1 MSSTWARQDT
11 KSNHS
16 AIADG
21 ACEVSSPAR
30 SPIDVLIG
38 GPKVD
43 GGLRTT
49 RDNPFMKLCG
59 VLPKGTAADLNKA
72 IADQRRIDPEMWN

>member
-1 MSSTWARQDT
+1 MSSTWAQQDA
-11 KSNHS
+11 KSKHS

-38 GPKVD
+38 GPRVD
-43 GGLRTT
+43 DLVLVT
-49 RDNPFMKLCG
+49 RNVRDMEGMGVKLLNPW
-59 VLPKGTAADLNKA
+59 TN
-72 IADQRRIDPEMWN
+72 

>member
-1 MSSTWARQDT
+1 MSSTWAQQDA
-11 KSNHS
+11 KSKHS